1 MEEVV
6 FIVGE
11 SMEGGYEAKCL
22 GYSIFTDGETIQ
34 ELKANVKEAMD
45 CHFEDEV
52 KRIVRLHFVRDEV
65 FAI

>member
-6 FIVGE
+6 FIVEE
-11 SMEGGYEAKCL
+11 SVEGGYEAKCL
-22 GYSIFTDGETIQ
+22 GYSIITDGETIH
-34 ELKANVKEAMD
+34 ELRTNVKEAMD

-65 FAI
+65 FAT

>member
-1 MEEVV
+1 
-6 FIVGE
+6 
-11 SMEGGYEAKCL
+11 MEGGYEAKCL